1 MHTLEL
7 KDDVHMIIEGL
18 YLGNFQAVMNIERL
32 RKLNI
37 SHILI
42 LAYPVPT
49 EFEPEFQYMCI
60 EIMDDHKANLF
71 KSLSEGIM
79 FIKDALE
86 VHSKASRANI
96 YESQKGG
103 CLVASTMGNSRSAA
117 FIIGYL
123 IYTR

>member
-18 YLGNFQAVMNIERL
+18 YLGNFQAVMNVERL

-49 EFEPEFQYMCI
+49 EFEPEF
-60 EIMDDHKANLF
+60 
-71 KSLSEGIM
+71 
-79 FIKDALE
+79 
-86 VHSKASRANI
+86 
-96 YESQKGG
+96 
-103 CLVASTMGNSRSAA
+103 
-117 FIIGYL
+117 
-123 IYTR
+123 